1 MSVTAIVGAQ
11 WGDEGKGR
19 IIDYLAQEADVV
31 IRFQGGDNAGHTVIN
46 EYGKHAL
53 HLIPSG
59 IFNPRTQ
66 NIIGSGCVV
75 NPESLLKEM
84 ESLTA
89 AGVDLHNLWI
99 STRAQMLLPYHRQLD
114 VLEEAA
120 RGKDT
125 IGTTKRGIGPAY
137 ADKPRVPA
145 CAWATCCS
153 RPGWRRGWTTRCAP
167 STARSRFWAAT
178 RSTARN
184 STPLHGLSRETGRPH
199 HRHPAHDPPRHPD
212 KKHILLEGQLGV
224 MRDLD
229 WGIYPYV
236 TSSNPTASY
245 AASGAGLPART
256 IDRVIGVVK
265 AYSTA
270 VGDGPFPVE
279 LHDAD
284 GEKLREIGGE
294 FGATTGRPR
303 RCGWFDGVA
312 IGYAA
317 WLNGMTG
324 LAITKLD
331 VLDASRHQSLHRLQ
345 TARRHRRHRHHARH
359 ARADAGDAGLR
370 GVGRLADAPPRI
382 AATGTICPRPPAPTC
397 TASANWPGSRSTTC
411 RWGRSGIR
419 CLPFEQVVQVRKL
432 NQMNIRWRPGA
443 GDCDPRR
450 PRVAGYA
457 EHRPYCRERHWQ
469 ADPQQHL
476 GEQVVAAAPAPDCH
490 AGQCT
495 KFQEKVQAKSQSRD
509 HCASP
514 IIPAT
519 KMDTRRRKLSSRSNG
534 RPKPPA
540 NSRLAKP

>member
-59 IFNPRTQ
+59 IFNPTTQ

-75 NPESLLKEM
+75 NPQALLDEM
-84 ESLTA
+84 KNLEA
-89 AGVDLHNLWI
+89 AGLKLDNLWI
-99 STRAQMLLPYHRQLD
+99 SNRAQMVMPYHRLLD
-114 VLEEAA
+114 ELEETA

-137 ADKPRVPA
+137 ADKASRSGLRIGDLLQPDWLEGRLDSALMTVNQKIQILGGQPLDGQELYALCMNYREKLAHRIIDTVPMTRKA
-145 CAWATCCS
+145 LEE
-153 RPGWRRGWTTRCAP
+153 RR
-167 STARSRFWAAT
+167 SF
-178 RSTARN
+178 
-184 STPLHGLSRETGRPH
+184 
-199 HRHPAHDPPRHPD
+199 
-212 KKHILLEGQLGV
+212 LLEGQLGV

-236 TSSNPTASY
+236 TSSNPTASF
-245 AASGAGLPART
+245 AASGAGLPARV

-265 AYSTA
+265 AYSTC

-284 GEKLREIGGE
+284 GEKLRAIGSE

-312 IGYAA
+312 INYAA

-331 VLDASRHQSLHRLQ
+331 VLDHFETLKICTGYRLPNGELITNTMPDTPLLYEAQPVYEEWAGWNTSTEQCRRWEDLPHQAQAYIRRLSEL
-345 TARRHRRHRHHARH
+345 AGVRIDYVSVGPE
-359 ARADAGDAGLR
+359 RAQM
-370 GVGRLADAPPRI
+370 
-382 AATGTICPRPPAPTC
+382 
-397 TASANWPGSRSTTC
+397 
-411 RWGRSGIR
+411 
-419 CLPFEQVVQVRKL
+419 FVV
-432 NQMNIRWRPGA
+432 
-443 GDCDPRR
+443 
-450 PRVAGYA
+450 
-457 EHRPYCRERHWQ
+457 
-469 ADPQQHL
+469 
-476 GEQVVAAAPAPDCH
+476 
-490 AGQCT
+490 
-495 KFQEKVQAKSQSRD
+495 
-509 HCASP
+509 
-514 IIPAT
+514 
-519 KMDTRRRKLSSRSNG
+519 
-534 RPKPPA
+534 
-540 NSRLAKP
+540 